1 MKRVRP
7 FRLLALAAGVL
18 ALQGCVQNTV
28 TTVPLE
34 GYYLTSANRLIG
46 FGTADGARALV
57 STTLA
62 TVTGEALLD
71 IDYRASEGRLYALGS
86 LGGIYT
92 ISNGTAVRISTL
104 TAGTLVSGVRYVLDI
119 DPVSDRMRVLGGN
132 GDNLLVEINSGRV
145 TRDTSIAITGTAAP
159 VAGAAFTDKTDATEG
174 RVSLLY
180 TLDAAGDAVHTL
192 NPARTGTTTR
202 VAGLGLDATAI
213 VGYDINPATGKG
225 HAVLTVGGSNSL
237 YRIDETVTGA
247 TPAASFVSGTPAMLS
262 GESIVGMA
270 FITPV
275 NPTVLALDNGGG
287 SSGLRQFAAST
298 PGVLGLAQPVTGLA
312 GGETLLAIDS
322 RYADSKLYALSSLGK
337 TYSIDENG
345 TATALAATLTV
356 NAAQRYLIDMSPV
369 TSTTAPV
376 HQGLMHVINATTL
389 QKHTLDV
396 DNGTASAATAIT
408 PGTASLVGS
417 AFSSALFGTSAHYAV
432 DLATA
437 TLQTLADNGSLTRYN
452 SLGLSLAGSAGFDIS
467 GSFDDNTLL
476 AGRSGASGPFTL
488 YRLTL
493 NTTANTPVSLGQ
505 IGGAS
510 GPATLVDIAI
520 RR

>member
-7 FRLLALAAGVL
+7 SRLLALAAGVL

-28 TTVPLE
+28 TSVPLE

-46 FGTADGARALV
+46 FGTVDGARALL

-62 TVTGEALLD
+62 TAAGESLLD

-86 LGGIYT
+86 LGGIYS
-92 ISNGTAVRISTL
+92 ISNGAAVLISTL
-104 TAGTLVSGVRYVLDI
+104 PAGTLAAGVRYVLDV

-145 TRDTSIAITGTAAP
+145 TRDTSIAVTGAAAP
-159 VAGAAFTDKTDATEG
+159 VAGVAFTDKTDATEG
-174 RVSLLY
+174 RVSLPY
-180 TLDAAGDAVHTL
+180 TLDAVGDAIHTL
-192 NPARTGTTTR
+192 NPAGAGTTTR
-202 VAGLGLDATAI
+202 VAGLGVDATAI

-225 HAVLTVGGSNSL
+225 HAVLTVGGSDGL

-247 TPAASFVSGTPAMLS
+247 TPAATRLSGTPAMLS

-270 FITPV
+270 FITSA
-275 NPTVLALDNGGG
+275 NPTVLALDNTGGG
-287 SSGLRQFAAST
+287 SGLRQFAAST

-312 GGETLLAIDS
+312 AGETLLAIDT
-322 RYADSKLYALSSLGK
+322 RFADSRLYALSSLGK
-337 TYSIDENG
+337 TYRIDENG
-345 TATALAATLTV
+345 VATALTPTLAV
-356 NAAQRYLIDMSPV
+356 NAGDRYLIDMSPV

-396 DNGTASAATAIT
+396 DNGTTSAATAIT
-408 PGTASLVGS
+408 PGTANLVGS
-417 AFSSALFGTSAHYAV
+417 AFSSSLLGTAAQYAA
-432 DLATA
+432 DLTTA
-437 TLQTLADNGSLTRYN
+437 TLQTLADSGGLTRYN
-452 SLGLSLAGSAGFDIS
+452 SLGLSLGSSAGFDIA
-467 GSFDDNTLL
+467 GSFDDNALL
-476 AGRSGASGPFTL
+476 AGRTGTSGPFTL

-493 NTTANTPVSLGQ
+493 NTTANTPVNLGQ
-505 IGGAS
+505 IGGAG